1 MSRFSSN
8 ERPSNDKDSDKDRD
22 EDGDAGSDRR
32 SDSETDDD
40 GRKANKAAVADVRV
54 RTRQSVGVG
63 PDKTM
68 MAGMAG
74 SDANG
79 PCLSLSQ
86 S

>member
-1 MSRFSSN
+1 MVRWRVDGPRNPRDYEQDYERDYDQRQKGNQN
-8 ERPSNDKDSDKDRD
+8 E
-22 EDGDAGSDRR
+22 G
-32 SDSETDDD
+32 
-40 GRKANKAAVADVRV
+40 AVADVRV
-54 RTRQSVGVG
+54 RTRQSPGVG